1 MAGCSFDS
9 AALNGIETARNRIS
23 SMTSSASLSLPT
35 PNAMLWALPP
45 LLVFTT
51 LLATAGQLGGL
62 KLMLLAGIG
71 LFAGIALYHAS
82 FGFTAAWRRFI
93 LERRSAGLRAQ
104 IVLLAMTSVVFFPL
118 LAQGQA
124 FGHPVGGF
132 VFPIGWALILGAF
145 LFGIGMQ
152 LGGGCGSGT
161 LFTVG
166 GGSLRMVIT
175 LVFFILGSTLATA
188 WSETWL
194 TWPSLPPVSIIT
206 ALGPVA
212 ALGVM
217 LGGLAL
223 LMLATAKAEKV
234 RHGALQGI
242 FRPANHWI
250 TGPWSLLAGAA
261 ALAVVNI
268 AVLLVQGWPWG
279 ITSAFALWG
288 SKIAAFSGLVPS
300 EWAYWK
306 GQEAALTDP
315 LLADPVSVTNF
326 GIILGAMLASIL
338 AGKFRPSL
346 AIPLRSLAAAIL
358 GGLLLGIGARLG
370 TGCNIGAFFSG
381 TVSGSL
387 HGWVWLVFAFAG
399 NALGVRLR
407 PLFRLD

>member
-1 MAGCSFDS
+1 
-9 AALNGIETARNRIS
+9 
-23 SMTSSASLSLPT
+23 MTSSDTLSLPV
-35 PNAMLWALPP
+35 PKAMLRALPALAVFAA
-45 LLVFTT
+45 LLF
-51 LLATAGQLGGL
+51 AAGQLGGT
-62 KLMLLAGIG
+62 KLVLLAGIG

-118 LAQGQA
+118 IAQGQA

-132 VFPIGWALILGAF
+132 VFPIGWALLLGAF

-166 GGSLRMVIT
+166 GGSLRMVVT
-175 LVFFILGSTLATA
+175 LAFFILGSTLATA

-194 TWPSLPPVSIIT
+194 AWPSLPPVSIVT
-206 ALGPVA
+206 KLGPVA

-223 LMLATAKAEKV
+223 LMLAAAKAEKA
-234 RHGALQGI
+234 RHGTLQGI
-242 FRPANHWI
+242 FRPANQWI
-250 TGPWSLLAGAA
+250 TGPWSLFAGAA
-261 ALAVVNI
+261 ALALVNI

-288 SKIAAFSGLVPS
+288 SKIAAFMGFAPSG
-300 EWAYWK
+300 WAYWK
-306 GQEAALTDP
+306 GQELALTDP

-387 HGWVWLVFAFAG
+387 HGWVWLAFAFAG
-399 NALGVRLR
+399 NAIGVRLR

>member
-1 MAGCSFDS
+1 
-9 AALNGIETARNRIS
+9 
-23 SMTSSASLSLPT
+23 MTSSDALSLPSRQT
-35 PNAMLWALPP
+35 MLRALPP
-45 LLVFTT
+45 LAIFAAL
-51 LLATAGQLGGL
+51 LLAAAQLGGT
-62 KLMLLAGIG
+62 KLVLLASIG

-118 LAQGQA
+118 IAGGQA

-132 VFPIGWALILGAF
+132 VFSIGWALLLGAF
-145 LFGIGMQ
+145 LFGVGMQ

-166 GGSLRMVIT
+166 GGSLRMVVT
-175 LVFFILGSTLATA
+175 LAFFILGSTLATA

-194 TWPSLPPVSIIT
+194 AWPSLPPVSIIT
-206 ALGPVA
+206 KLGPVA

-217 LGGLAL
+217 LAGLAL
-223 LMLATAKAEKV
+223 LMLAAAKAERA
-234 RHGALQGI
+234 RHGTLQGI
-242 FRPANHWI
+242 FRPASQWM
-250 TGPWSLLAGAA
+250 TGPWSLVAGAA
-261 ALAVVNI
+261 ALALVNI

-288 SKIAAFSGLVPS
+288 SKIAAFAGFVPS
-300 EWAYWK
+300 SWAYWK
-306 GQEAALTDP
+306 GQEAVLTDP

-399 NALGVRLR
+399 NAIGVRLR

>member
-1 MAGCSFDS
+1 MTASDTPSLPAPKTMLRALLPLAIF
-9 AALNGIETARNRIS
+9 AAL
-23 SMTSSASLSLPT
+23 
-35 PNAMLWALPP
+35 
-45 LLVFTT
+45 LVV
-51 LLATAGQLGGL
+51 AGQLGGM
-62 KLMLLAGIG
+62 KLVLLAGIG

-93 LERRSAGLRAQ
+93 LERRSVGLRAQ

-118 LAQGQA
+118 IAQGQA

-132 VFPIGWALILGAF
+132 VFPVGWALLIGAF

-166 GGSLRMVIT
+166 GGSLRMVVT
-175 LVFFILGSTLATA
+175 LAFFILGSTLATA

-194 TWPSLPPVSIIT
+194 AWPSLPPVSIIT
-206 ALGPVA
+206 KLGPVA

-223 LMLATAKAEKV
+223 LMLAAAKAEKA
-234 RHGALQGI
+234 RHGTLQGI
-242 FRPANHWI
+242 FRPANRWV
-250 TGPWSLLAGAA
+250 TGPWSLIAGAA
-261 ALAVVNI
+261 ALALVNI
-268 AVLLVQGWPWG
+268 AVLSVQGWPWG

-288 SKIAAFSGLVPS
+288 SKIAAFAGFVPS
-300 EWAYWK
+300 GWAYWK

-315 LLADPVSVTNF
+315 VLADPVSVTNF

-338 AGKFRPSL
+338 AGKFRLSL
-346 AIPLRSLAAAIL
+346 AIPLRSLSAAIL

-387 HGWVWLVFAFAG
+387 HGWVWLIFAFAG
-399 NALGVRLR
+399 NAIGVRLR